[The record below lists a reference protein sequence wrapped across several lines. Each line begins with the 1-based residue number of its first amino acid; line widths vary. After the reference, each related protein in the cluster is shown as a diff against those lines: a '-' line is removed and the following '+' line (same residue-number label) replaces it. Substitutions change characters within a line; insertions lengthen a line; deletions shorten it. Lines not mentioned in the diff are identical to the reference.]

1 MQIIKL
7 YRPLIA
13 MISVLFYQN
22 MKWGLFIA
30 AIIFAIACN
39 YLLLKLFNMK
49 ENKKIKLENFFENLK
64 NTIIAFK
71 AEFTKILIS
80 SLLLSFL
87 FFSEILFVKSTDIFY
102 YSTILGFVILF
113 LDMEE
118 SFRFW
123 IKNYRINLDIKEML
137 ENNES
142 NEDDIELM

>member
-30 AIIFAIACN
+30 AIIFVIACN

-49 ENKKIKLENFFENLK
+49 ENKKIKLKNFFENLK

-102 YSTILGFVILF
+102 YPTILGFVILF

-118 SFRFW
+118 SFELW